1 MYDTDANVGYDVRE
15 KELRDRSRS
24 LGKELRDVITEK
36 ERSRSP
42 VLKSNN
48 QLLGAVAP
56 VPVLNNAAT
65 LPRNY
70 TDSLKTE
77 KRSIG
82 PDYAMI
88 DSKNKA

>member
-1 MYDTDANVGYDVRE
+1 MKGILQMYDTDANVGYDVRE

-48 QLLGAVAP
+48 
-56 VPVLNNAAT
+56 
-65 LPRNY
+65 
-70 TDSLKTE
+70 
-77 KRSIG
+77 
-82 PDYAMI
+82 
-88 DSKNKA
+88 